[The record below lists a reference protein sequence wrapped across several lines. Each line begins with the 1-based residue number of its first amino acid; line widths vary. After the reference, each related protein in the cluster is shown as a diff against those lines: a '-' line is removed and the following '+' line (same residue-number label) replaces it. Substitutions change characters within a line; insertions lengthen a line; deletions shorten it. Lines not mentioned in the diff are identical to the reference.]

1 MSRRDYWK
9 PYVSVAEQRAQAE
22 LEAKKL
28 KKQGRKLNPIR
39 IASHKIASTFWGIAW
54 CDNLMLYADWAN
66 RMPRGRSYARNG
78 SIIDLQ
84 IKEGKI
90 TSLVRGSSL
99 YDIQITIDKLPSE
112 TWANIRQSCGQD
124 IRSLIDLMR
133 GKLPTNV
140 LERLCNGQQGMFP
153 SPEEVKISCSC
164 PDYATLCKHAAA
176 TLYGVG
182 HLLDSRPEIFFQLRG
197 VDQNDLVSEA
207 LNHDPTAQLSSQDSA
222 TELAPEDLESIFGIN
237 LATVAPSTPA
247 NEEAAETRQKSKTN
261 KKNVKAKPQS
271 VKKSPSE
278 KKAERKSVK
287 KVALKKTPKS
297 VAKKAATSAKKNVT
311 KRMKNASS
319 VGTPLYMPLQI
330 LKSEA
335 YTSKCDIWATGF
347 IFYEMLHGKTPWT
360 AHTEF

>member
-1 MSRRDYWK
+1 MSRRDFWK

-39 IASHKIASTFWGIAW
+39 IDSHKIASTFWGIAW

-99 YDIQITIDKLPSE
+99 YDIQITIDKLSSQKW
-112 TWANIRQSCGQD
+112 TTIRQSCGQD

-133 GKLPTNV
+133 GKLPSSV
-140 LERLCNGQQGMFP
+140 LERLCDGQNGMFP
-153 SPEEVKISCSC
+153 SPDEVKIRCSC

-182 HLLDSRPEIFFQLRG
+182 HLLDSQPEIFFQLRG
-197 VDQNDLVSEA
+197 VDQNELVTEA
-207 LNHDPTAQLSSQDSA
+207 LTHDPTTQFSAQDSE
-222 TELAPEDLESIFGIN
+222 TEIAAEDLESIFGIN
-237 LATVAPSTPA
+237 FASAAPSLPG
-247 NEEAAETRQKSKTN
+247 NEPKAEHLRKSTTSQKG
-261 KKNVKAKPQS
+261 VKAKPQS
-271 VKKSPSE
+271 AKKSPSPKKTE
-278 KKAERKSVK
+278 RKIVTKVAPKKAAKS
-287 KVALKKTPKS
+287 A
-297 VAKKAATSAKKNVT
+297 AKKAPTSAKKSVT
-311 KRMKNASS
+311 KTKKNKKEEEDKNAAIKKIFMERRKN
-319 VGTPLYMPLQI
+319 TK
-330 LKSEA
+330 KS
-335 YTSKCDIWATGF
+335 
-347 IFYEMLHGKTPWT
+347 
-360 AHTEF
+360 

>member
-1 MSRRDYWK
+1 MSRRDFWK

-39 IASHKIASTFWGIAW
+39 IDSHKIASTFWGIAW

-99 YDIQITIDKLPSE
+99 YDIQITIDKLPAKK
-112 TWANIRQSCGQD
+112 WAAIRQSCGQD

-133 GKLPTNV
+133 GKLPNSV
-140 LERLCNGQQGMFP
+140 LERLCDGQQGMFP
-153 SPEEVKISCSC
+153 SPNEVKIRCSC

-182 HLLDSRPEIFFQLRG
+182 HLLDSQPEIFFQLRG
-197 VDQNDLVSEA
+197 VDQNELVTEA
-207 LNHDPTAQLSSQDSA
+207 FNHDPTTQLSAQDSE
-222 TELAPEDLESIFGIN
+222 TEIAAEDLESIFGIN
-237 LATVAPSTPA
+237 FASTAPSVPG
-247 NEEAAETRQKSKTN
+247 NEPVAETRQKSTTS
-261 KKNVKAKPQS
+261 KKSVKAKPQS
-271 VKKSPSE
+271 VKKSPSAT
-278 KKAERKSVK
+278 KAERKSVK
-287 KVALKKTPKS
+287 KIAPKEAVKS
-297 VAKKAATSAKKNVT
+297 AAKKASISAKKSVT
-311 KRMKNASS
+311 KTKKNKKEEEEDKNDAIKKIFMERRKN
-319 VGTPLYMPLQI
+319 TK
-330 LKSEA
+330 KS
-335 YTSKCDIWATGF
+335 
-347 IFYEMLHGKTPWT
+347 
-360 AHTEF
+360 